1 MRSNLDDVRELIEQR
16 LQFVTEDY
24 QDARNR
30 HQNKMKCFHQGQIDA
45 YQEVLEMLEELEEDG
60 DF

>member
-1 MRSNLDDVRELIEQR
+1 MSNVDDVRELVEQR

-30 HQNKMKCFHQGQIDA
+30 HQSKMKCFHQGQIDA
-45 YQEVLEMLEELEEDG
+45 YQEVLEMLEENDE
-60 DF
+60 F